1 MKGAP
6 VTATLDEK
14 CAVIRKN
21 GLSGFSMVAMGWLAR
36 NTVTSVFARDI
47 ASISA
52 WRLGWRDWKDLSLK
66 TGRLP
71 KSTDKKDGYKLY
83 QWLISTKSKPQR
95 LTDDQKKRFDA
106 VLNRVGLLV

>member
-21 GLSGFSMVAMGWLAR
+21 GLSGFSMVAMGCLAR
-36 NTVTSVFARDI
+36 NTVISVFARDI

-66 TGRLP
+66 TGVYRN
-71 KSTDKKDGYKLY
+71 
-83 QWLISTKSKPQR
+83 QR
-95 LTDDQKKRFDA
+95 TTRMGI
-106 VLNRVGLLV
+106 NCING

>member
-52 WRLGWRDWKDLSLK
+52 
-66 TGRLP
+66 
-71 KSTDKKDGYKLY
+71 
-83 QWLISTKSKPQR
+83 
-95 LTDDQKKRFDA
+95 
-106 VLNRVGLLV
+106 

>member
-14 CAVIRKN
+14 CAMIRKN

-47 ASISA
+47 ASISV

-66 TGRLP
+66 TGVCRN
-71 KSTDKKDGYKLY
+71 
-83 QWLISTKSKPQR
+83 QR
-95 LTDDQKKRFDA
+95 TRRMGI
-106 VLNRVGLLV
+106 NCING

>member
-14 CAVIRKN
+14 CAMIRKD

-47 ASISA
+47 ASISV
-52 WRLGWRDWKDLSLK
+52 WRLGWCDWKDLPLK
-66 TGRLP
+66 TGVCRNP
-71 KSTDKKDGYKLY
+71 RTTRMG
-83 QWLISTKSKPQR
+83 I
-95 LTDDQKKRFDA
+95 
-106 VLNRVGLLV
+106 NCING